1 MTAQQIRNARIAQHL
16 TQRQLAEKVGI
27 TRIALARIEASEKPN
42 FTAST
47 AVAIAK
53 ALGLS
58 LDFLLCDE

>member
-1 MTAQQIRNARIAQHL
+1 MTGQKIRNARIAQHL

-27 TRIALARIEASEKPN
+27 TRIALARIESSEKPN